1 MQACKALGLR
11 QDDLVATSDVIAGKG
26 TSAACS
32 ALWSVASACV
42 ERCYKVSAGCSPGSA
57 PSSTKQTGRSE

>member
-11 QDDLVATSDVIAGKG
+11 QDDLVAISDVIAGKG

-32 ALWSVASACV
+32 ALWNVASACV
-42 ERCYKVSAGCSPGSA
+42 ERCYKVSAVRSPGSV
-57 PSSTKQTGRSE
+57 PFSTMLTERTR